1 MPGPSSAAAA
11 GSPGATRGS
20 RKPPAPVEASGLRT
34 LALAVRF
41 SLREMRGGLA
51 GFMIFVTCI
60 ALGVG
65 AIGGVNSVA
74 NSITAGVAKEG
85 QALLGGDLRFELN
98 QRRADPAEL
107 EFLEGLGGLARSAG
121 LRSMARLEDGAD
133 QALVEVKA
141 VD

>member
-1 MPGPSSAAAA
+1 MAGPSSASAA
-11 GSPGATRGS
+11 GSPGAGRGS
-20 RKPPAPVEASGLRT
+20 RKEPAAIGASAVRT

-85 QALLGGDLRFELN
+85 QALLGGDLRFELS
-98 QRRADPAEL
+98 QRRANPDEL
-107 EFLEGLGGLARSAG
+107 EFLEALGR
-121 LRSMARLEDGAD
+121 MAE
-133 QALVEVKA
+133 
-141 VD
+141 